1 VQKSRR
7 IRTVGLSASISS
19 WCRRMPVEDIPV
31 VEPRRYGKELHCLRH
46 GNPAV
51 LSRRSIAALASG
63 EQDVKPEGRVAAR
76 HTVSESLAWSLPH
89 VWASAGSVLTVV
101 SVFLAKWRKTHLDLV
116 VQLD

>member
-1 VQKSRR
+1 
-7 IRTVGLSASISS
+7 
-19 WCRRMPVEDIPV
+19 MPVEDIPV

-76 HTVSESLAWSLPH
+76 HTVSESLAWSFPH
-89 VWASAGSVLTVV
+89 VWASAGSVLTAV